1 MTKKK
6 HFTELIELQL
16 TQLTKIRYM
25 DPDVQH
31 LRNQADLAGDHLI
44 DGTCW
49 TRDGLLAVATCY
61 PVILRRSARSAGM
74 YEVIANGA
82 LMPALR
88 LKHPEISEVPAL
100 ICSHV
105 SSHDKRLLAGSELL
119 GMSAL
124 FRQRE
129 RQVEAM
135 AAMWMA
141 MRAMGVNPLNG
152 ELQVKLERACRVNS
166 RTAAAALSSVPRQPR
181 LAIMGASKEQQ
192 A

>member
-1 MTKKK
+1 MTRKK
-6 HFTELIELQL
+6 HFTQLIEFQITEL
-16 TQLTKIRYM
+16 TTIRYV

-61 PVILRRSARSAGM
+61 PVILRRSTTSQGM

-82 LMPALR
+82 LLPALR
-88 LKHPEISEVPAL
+88 LKHPEISAVPAL
-100 ICSHV
+100 VCSHV
-105 SSHDKRLLAGSELL
+105 SSHDKRLLAGSEML
-119 GMSAL
+119 GLSAL
-124 FRQRE
+124 FRHRE

-141 MRAMGVNPLNG
+141 MRAAGVNALSG
-152 ELQVKLERACRVNS
+152 ELQTTLEKACRVNS

-181 LAIMGASKEQQ
+181 LTVMGASAAGQ